1 MRGLST
7 EGNLRFKIDRARL
20 INGKKFTVF
29 PLFYFVFE
37 GNFLV
42 QALPLR
48 GGGYIIKYTSFSL
61 LLNAA

>member
-1 MRGLST
+1 M
-7 EGNLRFKIDRARL
+7 RFKIDRARL

-37 GNFLV
+37 GNFQV
-42 QALPLR
+42 QTPP
-48 GGGYIIKYTSFSL
+48 GGGYIIIKYTSFSL

>member
-1 MRGLST
+1 M
-7 EGNLRFKIDRARL
+7 RFKIDRARL

-37 GNFLV
+37 GNFQV
-42 QALPLR
+42 QTPPGGG
-48 GGGYIIKYTSFSL
+48 GGGYIIIKYTSFSL

>member
-1 MRGLST
+1 M
-7 EGNLRFKIDRARL
+7 RFKIDRARL

-37 GNFLV
+37 GNFQV
-42 QALPLR
+42 QTPPG
-48 GGGYIIKYTSFSL
+48 GGGYIIIKYTSFSL

>member
-1 MRGLST
+1 M
-7 EGNLRFKIDRARL
+7 RFKIDRARL

-37 GNFLV
+37 GNFQV
-42 QALPLR
+42 QTPPGG
-48 GGGYIIKYTSFSL
+48 GGGYIIIKYTSFSL

>member
-1 MRGLST
+1 M
-7 EGNLRFKIDRARL
+7 RFKIDRARL

-42 QALPLR
+42 HAPPPR
-48 GGGYIIKYTSFSL
+48 GGYIIIKYTSFSL

>member
-1 MRGLST
+1 M
-7 EGNLRFKIDRARL
+7 RFKIDRARL

-42 QALPLR
+42 HAPPR
-48 GGGYIIKYTSFSL
+48 GGGGYIIIKYTSFSL